1 MILRVQSPDGTKR
14 VECDSS
20 DSTALLYDKI
30 QSAFNLPS
38 VFCFAIYKCRDKSK
52 PIPSQER
59 KHLSVYSLKHGDM
72 LYLVYTDRLTSD
84 GEKSTNQNQI
94 GTKQSDSAMPAQAA
108 AAAGPPTSGV
118 VEDEVDVFL
127 SKQSGLIDR
136 PRDEKLCH
144 HGTNAKC
151 VHCAPLEV
159 SVIRLPLVTVV
170 AHHRTLCSLQPFNE
184 GYLREHNIKH
194 LSFHSYLRK
203 ITGGLDKGKFAALEN
218 ISCQLRP
225 GCKGHAPWPQ
235 GICTKCQPN
244 ALTLN
249 RQVYRHVDM
258 VMFENASLVEH
269 FLDFWRETMHQRV
282 GFLYG
287 RYQPHKDVPLGI
299 RAIVAA
305 IYEPP
310 QESTP
315 DSVRLLPDDK
325 EKLVDELASRLGL
338 VRVGWIFTDLVAE
351 DLQKGTVKHLRNIE
365 SCFLSAQECIMA
377 GHFQNSHPSPCR
389 LSPDGYFGSKFVTVC
404 VTGDKEQRVHMEGY
418 QVSNQCMALVRDNC
432 LLPTKDAP
440 ELGYVRESSSAQ
452 YVPDVFYKY
461 TDSYGNEVAQLA
473 RPLPIEY
480 LLVDVPVSTPVEPQH
495 TFCGG
500 LAGRR
505 RFPVE
510 NRLLEGH
517 IQDLPAVGAHLAQFV
532 AQGGGAEG
540 ALEAFSDFHLLLYL
554 ASLDIVPL
562 KDTMAP
568 LLEAVRTQNREM
580 AQQWT
585 TNEHW
590 QTFEQILA
598 SQGPGGEQREGGA
611 SSSWTCQHCTF
622 LNGGTSNVC
631 DMCGLPQ

>member
-14 VECDSS
+14 VECDSN

-38 VFCFAIYKCRDKSK
+38 VFCFTIYKCRDKSK
-52 PIPSQER
+52 LIPSQER

-72 LYLVYTDRLTSD
+72 VYLVYTDRLSNCSD
-84 GEKSTNQNQI
+84 QEKGQSLTA
-94 GTKQSDSAMPAQAA
+94 KASDSSAGQSTTAA
-108 AAAGPPTSGV
+108 ASSSGSIA
-118 VEDEVDVFL
+118 EDEVDVFL
-127 SKQSGLIDR
+127 SNQSGLIDR
-136 PRDEKLCH
+136 QRDDKLCH
-144 HGTNAKC
+144 HGANAKC
-151 VHCAPLEV
+151 VHCASIE
-159 SVIRLPLVTVV
+159 S
-170 AHHRTLCSLQPFNE
+170 FNE
-184 GYLREHNIKH
+184 AYLREHNIKH

-203 ITGGLDKGKFAALEN
+203 IRGGLDKGKFAMLEN

-225 GCKGHAPWPQ
+225 GCRGHAPWPQ

-269 FLDFWRETMHQRV
+269 FLEFWRQTMHQRV

-287 RYQPHKDVPLGI
+287 RYQPHKDVPLGLK
-299 RAIVAA
+299 ATVAA

-315 DSVRLLPDDK
+315 DSIRLLPDDK
-325 EKLVDELASRLGL
+325 EKLVEELVSRLGL

-351 DLQKGTVKHLRNIE
+351 NLQKGTVKHLRNIE
-365 SCFLSAQECIMA
+365 SYFLSAQECIMA
-377 GHFQNSHPSPCR
+377 GHFQNSHPNPCR

-404 VTGDKEQRVHMEGY
+404 VTGDSEHRVHMEGY

-432 LLPTKDAP
+432 LVPTRDAP
-440 ELGYVRESSSAQ
+440 ELGYVRESSNAQ

-461 TDSYGNEVAQLA
+461 TDSYGNEVTQLA

-480 LLVDVPVSTPVEPQH
+480 LLVDVPVSTPVEPLY
-495 TFCGG
+495 TFCG
-500 LAGRR
+500 APGRK

-517 IQDLPAVGAHLAQFV
+517 IQDLAAVGTHLAQFSD
-532 AQGGGAEG
+532 AGPQG

-568 LLEAVRTQNREM
+568 LLEAVRTQNRDM

-598 SQGPGGEQREGGA
+598 SQGPSGEQREGPSVG
-611 SSSWTCQHCTF
+611 SWTCQHCTF
-622 LNGGTSNVC
+622 LNGGTSNTC
-631 DMCGLPQ
+631 DMCGLPK